1 MSKFF
6 SLASPAER
14 PRVPRPH
21 GTLRLVVIAA
31 WCWDLLEPY
40 LTRNLLNRGVA
51 RPTRKQVFEEFAR
64 VWPDITATIGVQEPF
79 AGTIRFK
86 WLVRLTSDTMTPFL
100 DDPEGWIAA
109 RYGGGKFKT
118 NLHHGLHFVNTKNF
132 KPAGDPRWLAVPAL
146 DLEG

>member
-1 MSKFF
+1 
-6 SLASPAER
+6 
-14 PRVPRPH
+14 
-21 GTLRLVVIAA
+21 VIAA

-40 LTRNLLNRGVA
+40 LTRNVLNRAVA
-51 RPTRKQVFEEFAR
+51 RPTRKQILEEFGR
-64 VWPDITATIGVQEPF
+64 VWPAITATIGVQEPF

-86 WLVRLTSDTMTPFL
+86 WLVRLPAEEMAPFL

-109 RYGGGKFKT
+109 RYGGGKFKM

-132 KPAGDPRWLAVPAL
+132 KPAGEPLWAAVPAL